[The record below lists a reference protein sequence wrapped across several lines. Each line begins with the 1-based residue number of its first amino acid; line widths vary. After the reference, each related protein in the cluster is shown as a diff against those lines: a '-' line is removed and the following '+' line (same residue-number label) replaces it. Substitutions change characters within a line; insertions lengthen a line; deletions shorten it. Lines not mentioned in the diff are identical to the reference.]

1 MRFGRP
7 PTLLDTS
14 PSGSAAGLF
23 VGCSAAGLFVNGFV
37 LTDFIGC
44 SAADLFVGSFVLTD
58 FATVFA
64 LLLST

>member
-1 MRFGRP
+1 MHFGRP
-7 PTLLDTS
+7 PTLLDKL

-23 VGCSAAGLFVNGFV
+23 VGCSVAGLFVDGFV
-37 LTDFIGC
+37 LTDFVGC
-44 SAADLFVGSFVLTD
+44 SVAGLFVGGFVLTD